1 MVPIFDLFI
10 HQGWPAIY
18 KIGVSLLN
26 NFMQTK
32 VLEMDNM
39 MDISHYFR
47 DDMRQNSTFSNN
59 SIHMV
64 IMGAHQINITKEF
77 LIQIREQFYI

>member
-1 MVPIFDLFI
+1 MIPIFDLFI
-10 HQGWPAIY
+10 NQGWPAIY
-18 KIGVSLLN
+18 RIGISLLN

-47 DDMRQNSTFSNN
+47 DDMRQNSTFSNK
-59 SIHMV
+59 SIHTV
-64 IMGAHQINITKEF
+64 IMGAH
-77 LIQIREQFYI
+77 